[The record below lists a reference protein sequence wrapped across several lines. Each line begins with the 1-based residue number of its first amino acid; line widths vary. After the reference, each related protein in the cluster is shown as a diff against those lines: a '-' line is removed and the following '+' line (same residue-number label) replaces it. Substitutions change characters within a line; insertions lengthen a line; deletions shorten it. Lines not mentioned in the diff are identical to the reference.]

1 MPKSIT
7 LKKRVDEDWNPI
19 LDENGQEIM
28 DVIKEEEIEDEYTTE
43 QKIADKEQALLA
55 MYEELQRL
63 RSL

>member
-1 MPKSIT
+1 MTRSIT
-7 LKKRVDEDWNPI
+7 LKKRVDEAWNPI

-28 DVIKEEEIEDEYTTE
+28 DIIKEEEIEDEYTVE
-43 QKIADKEQALLA
+43 QEIADKEQALLT

>member
-1 MPKSIT
+1 MTRSIT

-28 DVIKEEEIEDEYTTE
+28 DIIKEEEIEDEYTVE
-43 QKIADKEQALLA
+43 QEIADKEQALLT